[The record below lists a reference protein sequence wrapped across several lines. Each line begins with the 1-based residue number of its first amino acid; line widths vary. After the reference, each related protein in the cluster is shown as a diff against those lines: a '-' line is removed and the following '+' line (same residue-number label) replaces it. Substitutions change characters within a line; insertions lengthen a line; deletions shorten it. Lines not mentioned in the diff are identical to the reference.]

1 MITYYGSQISPN
13 KVETSEGFL
22 ICRNVPIARIGDQK
36 YYAHELQL
44 DGDPNRE
51 VTVHRY
57 EDDVFDQATIA
68 SFEGKPVTD
77 THPSE
82 SVAPENF
89 SALAKGHA
97 QNVRREGDYIVA
109 DLYINDKDLID
120 QIQSGEKKE
129 VSCGYLCTYVPDG
142 DDYKQTKIRGNH
154 VAVVQRGRAGHEVA
168 IQDTAAVTAEEG
180 RTLMSKLKEVLAA
193 FGTVARDA
201 EPEEVKALAEM
212 TALAYDAQEA
222 EPVEEKEKTPEAAP
236 VKEEEKVEAKEEAKD
251 EMVEKAPKG
260 DDLGTKLDKLIEMV
274 AGLAKHM
281 ATDEQCKDEK
291 STVVVEEEEEEV
303 DEDGKNGEFKDALGL
318 MTAINSISDKKDRAR
333 VSKVFLEAMASDSMG
348 SIFKAAGESAKKASE
363 ASGKTTY
370 EKACADAESAYA
382 ARNPHNNKEV

>member
-51 VTVHRY
+51 ITVHRY

-89 SALAKGHA
+89 SELAKGHA

-154 VAVVQRGRAGHEVA
+154 VAVVQKGRAGHEVA
-168 IQDTAAVTAEEG
+168 IHDTAAVTAEKG

-193 FGTVARDA
+193 FGTVAKDA
-201 EPEEVKALAEM
+201 EPEEVQALAEM

-222 EPVEEKEKTPEAAP
+222 EPVEDKAPEAEP
-236 VKEEEKVEAKEEAKD
+236 VEEAKEAEEAKD

-281 ATDEQCKDEK
+281 ANDEKCEDEK
-291 STVVVEEEEEEV
+291 SVVVEEEEEEEV
-303 DEDGKNGEFKDALGL
+303 KDEDVKNGEFKDALGL

-333 VSKVFLEAMASDSMG
+333 VSKIFLEAMASDSMG

-363 ASGKTTY
+363 VSGKTSY

-382 ARNPHNNKEV
+382 ARNPHTVKEDK